1 MILLTEPEVIKKFSG
16 NKLDFIATTT
26 DVGEVNKLL
35 SEGWGIKDTTSFP
48 TQTQIG
54 GLAIIT
60 LFVLVKPKGKF
71 SG

>member
-1 MILLTEPEVIKKFSG
+1 VILLTEPEVIKKFSG